1 MMTPQQ
7 ELNQIIVEWCKLQ
20 INLNN
25 GAKMME
31 LFIGIFFRDSKE
43 AKNSAYHS
51 SFYPWENSEVT
62 ESPFSLLHTSLLL
75 LIRVFAWTEHDP
87 PGKCYYLDISPE
99 SDQILGDGIK
109 LQVLEK
115 AVSSSEKN
123 KHQY

>member
-1 MMTPQQ
+1 MG
-7 ELNQIIVEWCKLQ
+7 E
-20 INLNN
+20 
-25 GAKMME
+25 
-31 LFIGIFFRDSKE
+31 FRG
-43 AKNSAYHS
+43 
-51 SFYPWENSEVT
+51 

-75 LIRVFAWTEHDP
+75 LIWVFARTEHDP
-87 PGKCYYLDISPE
+87 PGKCYYLNTDISPE